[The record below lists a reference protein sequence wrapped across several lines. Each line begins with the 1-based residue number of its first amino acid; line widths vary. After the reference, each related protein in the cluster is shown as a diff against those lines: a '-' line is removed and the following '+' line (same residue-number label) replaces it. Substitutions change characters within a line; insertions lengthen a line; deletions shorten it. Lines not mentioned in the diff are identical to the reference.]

1 MTQFWVIIP
10 AAGVGKRMASTQPK
24 QYLMLNG
31 KTILDTTIEKF
42 LEHPQIAGIAVGVS
56 PDDEYWKQS
65 EWAGNPQVVRFDGGQ
80 ERSETVLNGLQVL
93 MAIGVADDESVL
105 VHDAARPLV
114 TEAALTRIMAHT
126 GEQGALLAIPCKD
139 TLKLAEEKRSTA
151 TVDRSVIWQAQTP
164 QKFPLMALYQGIAAA
179 MEEGIAI
186 TDESS
191 AMELIG
197 WQPDLVE
204 GESCNLKIT
213 VPEDLVIAQAL
224 LSLQPTA
231 NS

>member
-10 AAGVGKRMASTQPK
+10 AAGVGKRMASAQPK
-24 QYLMLNG
+24 QYLLLNG

-56 PDDEYWKQS
+56 PDDEYWQHS
-65 EWAGNPQVVRFDGGQ
+65 EWAGNPQVVRFDGGA

-93 MAIGVADDESVL
+93 MAIGIADDASVL
-105 VHDAARPLV
+105 VHDAARPLIS
-114 TEAALTRIMAHT
+114 EAALTRIMAHT

-139 TLKLAEEKRSTA
+139 TLKLAEEQRATA

-164 QKFPLMALYQGIAAA
+164 QKFPLMALYQGIANA

-191 AMELIG
+191 AMELMG
-197 WQPDLVE
+197 WQPDLIE
-204 GESCNLKIT
+204 GESHNLKIT
-213 VPEDLVIAQAL
+213 VPEDLIIAQAL
-224 LSLQPTA
+224 LSIHPAQ
-231 NS
+231 N

>member
-10 AAGVGKRMASTQPK
+10 AAGVGKRMASAQPK

-42 LEHPQIAGIAVGVS
+42 LEHPQITGIAVGVS
-56 PDDEYWKQS
+56 PDDEYWQQS

-93 MAIGVADDESVL
+93 MAIGVSDDESVL

-126 GEQGALLAIPCKD
+126 GDQGALLAIPCKD
-139 TLKLAEEKRSTA
+139 TLKLAEEQRSTA

-164 QKFPLMALYQGIAAA
+164 QKFPLMALYQGLASAL
-179 MEEGIAI
+179 EEGVAI

-204 GESCNLKIT
+204 GESSNLKIT

-224 LSLQPTA
+224 LSIQQTA
-231 NS
+231 K